1 MYTKKF
7 TFLILSALLSIDVGG
22 QEEVTNAF
30 HDLQRTGIV
39 QEDQSIMRKVAS
51 DQQVEALV
59 QKRLDAG
66 SFCFAEDREHE
77 FGRSK

>member
-7 TFLILSALLSIDVGG
+7 TFLILSALLSMNVGG

-51 DQQVEALV
+51 EISNSSSLDRTDRTRTFLV
-59 QKRLDAG
+59 
-66 SFCFAEDREHE
+66 
-77 FGRSK
+77 

>member
-7 TFLILSALLSIDVGG
+7 TFLILSALLSINVVG

-30 HDLQRTGIV
+30 NDLQRTGIV

-51 DQQVEALV
+51 DQQVEALI
-59 QKRLDAG
+59 QKQPDAG
-66 SFCFAEDREHE
+66 FFCFTEDREHE